1 MPDVT
6 PSIQNVEQLL
16 HWGEQYLLQADIY
29 LGHGTDNAW
38 DESVALV
45 LYGIGSRDQGS
56 EELLQKLLE
65 VDTIKKIK
73 NLFYSRV
80 KERIPAPYLTRQAWF
95 CRESYYVDERV
106 IIPRSPIAELI
117 ETGFSPWL
125 DSTPVLRILDLCCG
139 SGCIGIA
146 SAKVFPQARVDLV
159 DISEDAL
166 DVASIN
172 IERHGLGARVTCL
185 CSDLFESLGGES
197 YDLIVSNPPYVDA
210 ADLATMP
217 REFEHEPTLAL
228 AAGMDGL
235 NLVTGILCRASEYLN
250 ESGLLVV
257 EVGNSEEALIR
268 SYPDMPFTWAE
279 FDRGGHGVFLLEAE
293 QLVQVFQT
301 VQE

>member
-1 MPDVT
+1 MPDT
-6 PSIQNVEQLL
+6 TQSIQNVEQLL
-16 HWGEQYLLQADIY
+16 HWGERYLLQANIY

-45 LYGIGSRDQGS
+45 LYGIGSKDHGS
-56 EELLQKLLE
+56 QELLQKHLE
-65 VDTIKKIK
+65 DGTIKKIMD
-73 NLFYSRV
+73 LFYTRV
-80 KERIPAPYLTRQAWF
+80 KKRIPAPYLTGQAWF
-95 CRESYYVDERV
+95 CGESYYVDERV

-125 DSTPVLRILDLCCG
+125 DGIPVLRILDLCCG
-139 SGCIGIA
+139 SGCIGLA
-146 SAKVFPQARVDLV
+146 SAKAFPEARVDLV
-159 DISEDAL
+159 DICEDAL
-166 DVASIN
+166 DVAAIN
-172 IERHGLGARVTCL
+172 IKRHGLGARVTCL
-185 CSDLFESLGGES
+185 HSDLFESLGDAS

-228 AAGMDGL
+228 TAGTDGL
-235 NLVTGILCRASEYLN
+235 DLVTRILCRAKEYLSA
-250 ESGLLVV
+250 SGLLVV

-293 QLVQVFQT
+293 QLA
-301 VQE
+301 